1 MKLEKMR
8 VLFAIAILLSAF
20 CAAAAQTD
28 ADADREIRG
37 TTVKARVENQDT
49 IIVIE
54 LQPVDVMAARE
65 FRNWRERRRYNRMVN
80 NVKVVYPYA
89 QMAGVMFREY
99 LEYLETLETDR
110 ERRQYTR
117 EAEKMVRDHFEEDL
131 KRLNFSQGLIL
142 LKLID
147 RETQHTSY
155 EIVRDF
161 RGFFSAVFWQSLA
174 RLFGFTLKTEYDPYG
189 EDKML
194 EEIVQLIEA
203 GLI

>member
-1 MKLEKMR
+1 MR
-8 VLFAIAILLSAF
+8 AAIIVVFVMAF
-20 CAAAAQTD
+20 WLAGSYAGD
-28 ADADREIRG
+28 DGDREITG
-37 TTVKARVENQDT
+37 STVMARVENGDT
-49 IIVIE
+49 ILVME
-54 LQPVDVMAARE
+54 LQPVDIVAARE
-65 FRNWRERRRYNRMVN
+65 FSSWREQRRYNRMVR
-80 NVKVVYPYA
+80 NVKIVYPYA
-89 QMAGVMFREY
+89 HKAGIMFREY
-99 LEYLETLETDR
+99 LEHLEGLDTER
-110 ERRQYTR
+110 ERRQFTK

-131 KRLNFSQGLIL
+131 KRLTFSQGLIL

-155 EIVRDF
+155 DILRDF
-161 RGFFSAVFWQSLA
+161 RGAFSAVFWQSLA